1 MSLRPMS
8 PRSLPAATLAAIV
21 LLAFACPAASAH
33 AAGDAPAATSGS
45 GAAEAPA
52 AEDPEA
58 PAPADTT
65 GGGIQTLAQ
74 GAQSAADEQ
83 GEVLSGSTAAQ
94 QGGREAPPAPP
105 TSPPEAAPATPAPP
119 ADQGEEATTTATHST
134 ADPPP
139 PSEQP
144 SRGDPRPLPPPPP
157 STPPKVEVSKVV
169 PTSTAPD
176 LPTATAPDL
185 PTATAPPPEPSVP
198 TPIGGA
204 PAPAP
209 KRGNKLAR
217 LLTDADR
224 GLREVHGQIG
234 TLKRR
239 LGAGDLPPTAGL
251 VRLRQGLDRLAPV
264 LLALEAR
271 LVTAPRLTPR
281 LKALLHRVHSRLEQT
296 QDSAGDMITAFVR
309 SGAGGPALRLLLR
322 ELERFVAFASMPAP
336 TPGAT
341 RGATPAPGPLGALA
355 PGPLGAPEPDPYPA
369 YTQIEAAPAAAPRDG
384 VTALSPGR
392 RGDGRHRAGHKV
404 PGGPDHVP
412 PSSPASASASATPG
426 GAFFAAGLG
435 ALAALVAALAR
446 PALRVR
452 LELVAGRP
460 YRAAFPS
467 PLERPG

>member
-1 MSLRPMS
+1 MS

-21 LLAFACPAASAH
+21 LLACPAASAD

-45 GAAEAPA
+45 GAAEAPV

-65 GGGIQTLAQ
+65 VGGIQTLAQ
-74 GAQSAADEQ
+74 GTQSAAGEQ

-105 TSPPEAAPATPAPP
+105 TSPPEAGPATPAPP
-119 ADQGEEATTTATHST
+119 ADQGEEEATTTATHST

-139 PSEQP
+139 PPEQP
-144 SRGDPRPLPPPPP
+144 SRGDPRPLPPAPP
-157 STPPKVEVSKVV
+157 STPPKAEVSKVV
-169 PTSTAPD
+169 
-176 LPTATAPDL
+176 PTATAPDL
-185 PTATAPPPEPSVP
+185 PTATAPPPKPSVP

-217 LLTDADR
+217 LLTHADR
-224 GLREVHGQIG
+224 GLREVQGQIG

-296 QDSAGDMITAFVR
+296 QDSAGDLITAFVR

-322 ELERFVAFASMPAP
+322 EVERFVAFDSTP

-341 RGATPAPGPLGALA
+341 RGATPAPGPLGAVA

-404 PGGPDHVP
+404 PGGPDQVP

-426 GAFFAAGLG
+426 GVFFATGLA

-452 LELVAGRP
+452 LDLVAGRP